1 MRILIV
7 EDDRPLGEGIQMG
20 LGQAGWQ
27 ADWVCDG
34 QAARHA
40 LASEPYAALVLDLGL
55 PKISGLEV
63 LRELR
68 ARGEGLPVLILTAR
82 DAPEDVVAGLDAGAD
97 DYMVKP
103 FHLNELAARLRALL
117 RRSSG
122 RAAPQIVHGE
132 LRLDPA
138 ARQVTL
144 AGRPVD
150 LSVRE
155 FDLLHELLGH
165 AGRVLTKAQIEEQL
179 YAWGS
184 EVESNAI
191 EVHIHHLRRKL
202 WPELIRTVRGVGY
215 LIPEAPSAKG
225 AVHP

>member
-20 LGQAGWQ
+20 LRQAGWQ
-27 ADWVCDG
+27 AEWVPDG
-34 QAARHA
+34 ETARDA
-40 LASEPYAALVLDLGL
+40 LSSEPFGALVLDLGL
-55 PKISGLEV
+55 PRISGLDL

-68 ARGEGLPVLILTAR
+68 ARGETLPVLILTAR
-82 DAPEDVVAGLDAGAD
+82 DTPEDAVAGLDAGAD

-103 FHLNELAARLRALL
+103 FNLSELAARLRALL
-117 RRSSG
+117 RRSGG
-122 RAAPQIVHGE
+122 RAAPEIAYGG

-138 ARQVTL
+138 ARRVTL
-144 AGRPVD
+144 DGDPVE
-150 LSVRE
+150 LSARE
-155 FDLLHELLGH
+155 FDLLHELLGQ
-165 AGRVLTKAQIEEQL
+165 AGRVLTKAQIEERL

-184 EVESNAI
+184 ELESNAI

-215 LIPEAPSAKG
+215 LIPEAPSG
-225 AVHP
+225 APR

>member
-20 LGQAGWQ
+20 LRQAGWQ
-27 ADWVCDG
+27 AEWVPDG
-34 QAARHA
+34 EAARRA
-40 LASEPYAALVLDLGL
+40 LCSEPFGALVLDLGL
-55 PKISGLEV
+55 PRISGLAV

-68 ARGEGLPVLILTAR
+68 ARGDTLPVLILTAR
-82 DAPEDVVAGLDAGAD
+82 DTPEDVVASLDAGAD

-103 FHLNELAARLRALL
+103 FNLSELAARLRALL
-117 RRSSG
+117 RRSGG
-122 RAAPQIVHGE
+122 RAAPEIVHGE

-138 ARQVTL
+138 ARRVTL
-144 AGRPVD
+144 ANHSVE
-150 LSVRE
+150 LSARE
-155 FDLLHELLGH
+155 FDLLHELLGQC
-165 AGRVLTKAQIEEQL
+165 GRVLTKAQIEERL

-184 EVESNAI
+184 ELESNAI

-215 LIPEAPSAKG
+215 LIPEAPRST
-225 AVHP
+225 PQ